1 MSHSHSKETMLTNK
15 NILHRNFLNDK
26 LLMKDTRGAFLTKI
40 GPFMVV
46 LEGINRSNSQTPITT
61 LFSFYLLSTYSFLKV
76 YCGTYTETLIVAQVE
91 ERERKK
97 N

>member
-1 MSHSHSKETMLTNK
+1 M
-15 NILHRNFLNDK
+15 NDK
-26 LLMKDTRGAFLTKI
+26 LLMKDIRGAFLAQI
-40 GPFMVV
+40 DHFLVI
-46 LEGINRSNSQTPITT
+46 LEGINRSNSQTTITI

-97 N
+97 I

>member
-1 MSHSHSKETMLTNK
+1 
-15 NILHRNFLNDK
+15 
-26 LLMKDTRGAFLTKI
+26 MKDTRGAFLTKI

-46 LEGINRSNSQTPITT
+46 LEGINRSNSQTPITI

-97 N
+97 IKHEGERQHLDIHISTYM

>member
-1 MSHSHSKETMLTNK
+1 MLTNK

-46 LEGINRSNSQTPITT
+46 LEGINRSNSQTPITI